1 MFFKNNKNLIVF
13 LFSFIF
19 LILSFFLILTLNS
32 ELRRSVFSRGM
43 ALHDFYR
50 TKKMSVGL
58 KNRDFNLLSKKLQE
72 HIEFSRL
79 ISQGKNFMFHG
90 IYYATELAVSRA
102 IEQEDYNYLEDIFQQ
117 LIELD
122 SRVYKPHVW
131 YARSLSDSDIEK
143 ALEHLDIAIK
153 ISPSESDAYREIIR
167 IGQNLNDKKII
178 TKYCKMYKD
187 VQSGGSAQKNY
198 TALFGSFNSDK
209 FAIKLFSKDN
219 TQYTDYL
226 SSTILINKNN
236 DYEFLLSQ
244 ELSEVGGLN
253 LYFSTNEALKIK
265 FKNIYYY
272 DDNRNYEIGHKD
284 ITITSQNSYIEENEE
299 NISVFLIPKKDAI
312 IRIKHDYKENIKKI
326 IIEMNITKMNLVGK
340 SLCGR

>member
-1 MFFKNNKNLIVF
+1 
-13 LFSFIF
+13 
-19 LILSFFLILTLNS
+19 
-32 ELRRSVFSRGM
+32 
-43 ALHDFYR
+43 
-50 TKKMSVGL
+50 
-58 KNRDFNLLSKKLQE
+58 
-72 HIEFSRL
+72 
-79 ISQGKNFMFHG
+79 MFHG

-102 IEQEDYNYLEDIFQQ
+102 IEQEDFNHLENIFKQ

-122 SRVYKPHVW
+122 GRVYKTHVW
-131 YARSLSDSDIEK
+131 YARSLSDTDIKK
-143 ALEHLDIAIK
+143 ALKHLNKAIK

-167 IGQNLNDKKII
+167 IGQNLNDKRMT
-178 TKYCKMYKD
+178 TKYCKMYKN
-187 VQSGGSAQKNY
+187 VLFGGSVQKNY
-198 TALFGSFNSDK
+198 KALFGSFNSDK

-265 FKNIYYY
+265 FKKIYYY

-284 ITITSQNSYIEENEE
+284 ISITSQNSYIEENEE

-312 IRIKHDYKENIKKI
+312 IRIKHNSLKNIKKI

-340 SLCGR
+340 SLCGK

>member
-1 MFFKNNKNLIVF
+1 MFFKKNKNLIVF

-19 LILSFFLILTLNS
+19 LILSFLLILTFNS
-32 ELRRSVFSRGM
+32 ELRRSVFSRGL

-50 TKKMSVGL
+50 TKKMSIGL
-58 KNRDFNLLSKKLQE
+58 TNRDFNLLSKKLQE
-72 HIEFSRL
+72 HIDFSKS
-79 ISQGKNFMFHG
+79 ISQGKNYMFHG

-102 IEQEDYNYLEDIFQQ
+102 IEQEDFNHLENIFKQ

-122 SRVYKPHVW
+122 GRVYKTHVW
-131 YARSLSDSDIEK
+131 YARSLSDTDIKK
-143 ALEHLDIAIK
+143 ALKHLNKAIK

-167 IGQNLNDKKII
+167 IGQNLNDKRMT
-178 TKYCKMYKD
+178 TKYCKMYKN
-187 VQSGGSAQKNY
+187 VLFGGSVQKNY
-198 TALFGSFNSDK
+198 KALFGSFNSDK

-265 FKNIYYY
+265 FKKIYYY

-284 ITITSQNSYIEENEE
+284 ISITSQNSYIEENEE

-312 IRIKHDYKENIKKI
+312 IRIKHNSLKNIKKI

-340 SLCGR
+340 SLCGK